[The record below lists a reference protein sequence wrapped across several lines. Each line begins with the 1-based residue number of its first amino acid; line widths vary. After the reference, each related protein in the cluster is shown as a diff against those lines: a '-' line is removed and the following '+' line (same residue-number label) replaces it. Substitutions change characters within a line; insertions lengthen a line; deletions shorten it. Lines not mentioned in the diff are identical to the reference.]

1 MPSFVL
7 IAIGTGVGAG
17 VVANGKL
24 VAGAFGAGGEI
35 GHITVEPDEPKTC
48 GCGRHGCLEQYAS
61 AKGIVRLYLEEC
73 EARGVTPVN
82 IEHETDTISVF
93 RAHAAGDECAT
104 IAIDK
109 MCSYL
114 ARAMAQVS
122 CVVDPAM
129 YLIGG
134 GVAGSFAT
142 FATELRSRFEEY
154 ALRVSR
160 PVRIE
165 AASLGNQAAMY
176 GCAYE
181 ALRLTQG
188 PGSRVSANSIWICE
202 TGIAKPMFGE
212 ARRNSR
218 SLEKL
223 EEVQRIMSFRYQ
235 GFSRKVI

>member
-1 MPSFVL
+1 VGVPSFVL

-73 EARGVTPVN
+73 EARGVTPVHV
-82 IEHETDTISVF
+82 EHETDTISVF

-181 ALRLTQG
+181 ALRLRKERFG
-188 PGSRVSANSIWICE
+188 DEIPAERSIDHSA
-202 TGIAKPMFGE
+202 
-212 ARRNSR
+212 
-218 SLEKL
+218 
-223 EEVQRIMSFRYQ
+223 
-235 GFSRKVI
+235 